1 MLDGE
6 IEISMD
12 GERLGFVGK
21 SAFFGE
27 TTIIDYITG
36 KGGDGGELRTRTCR
50 ASVDSELA
58 CMRKD
63 DLSGLIEKYP
73 ELFIRLTNFNK
84 VGSKLPTKVR
94 KTPSWPRSWANFSLS
109 YLYSHWVAWANLYFL
124 GPNFIH
130 LSRS

>member
-6 IEISMD
+6 VEISVD

-36 KGGDGGELRTRTCR
+36 KGGDGGEIRTRTCR

-63 DLSGLIEKYP
+63 DLSGLIEQYP

-94 KTPSWPRSWANFSLS
+94 KMPCRPRSWAKCSPFLA
-109 YLYSHWVAWANLYFL
+109 VFPQECPGQL
-124 GPNFIH
+124 GPFGPT
-130 LSRS
+130 